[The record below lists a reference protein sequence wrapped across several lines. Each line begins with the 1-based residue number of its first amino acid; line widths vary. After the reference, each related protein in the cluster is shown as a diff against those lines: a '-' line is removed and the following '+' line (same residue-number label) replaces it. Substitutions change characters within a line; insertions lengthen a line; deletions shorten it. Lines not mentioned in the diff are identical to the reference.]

1 MKLNLT
7 FFSLPYFPRVIYT
20 GHCNFCNFLCTTS
33 QRNIHLQNSIGKV
46 LEIKLT
52 STNFVFLPHSEL
64 SLGVKLYKRVKLNEN
79 IWEYCLFY
87 WEAGCQNQNITAVHK
102 SQVKPLR
109 WFLSYDILVFHWC
122 CDSICSIYWQLSHLF
137 LSFQKKI
144 SLSVPSLCQERSS
157 FVTFKSYEVEK
168 KMNLKNQDDLKQ
180 W

>member
-1 MKLNLT
+1 MHHFAKKYTLT
-7 FFSLPYFPRVIYT
+7 EQHWKGFRNKTHFYEFRFSPT
-20 GHCNFCNFLCTTS
+20 QWT
-33 QRNIHLQNSIGKV
+33 
-46 LEIKLT
+46 
-52 STNFVFLPHSEL
+52 L

-144 SLSVPSLCQERSS
+144 CLCVCAEPLSRKIK
-157 FVTFKSYEVEK
+157 FRYI
-168 KMNLKNQDDLKQ
+168 
-180 W
+180 